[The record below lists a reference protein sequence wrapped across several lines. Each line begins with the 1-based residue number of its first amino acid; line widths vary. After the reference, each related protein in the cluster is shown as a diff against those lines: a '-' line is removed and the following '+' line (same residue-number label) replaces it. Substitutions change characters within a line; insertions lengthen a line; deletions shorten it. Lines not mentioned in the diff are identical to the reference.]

1 MEKNKLSKSEIEV
14 LVLGRMKS
22 EKIDYETASKQILEE
37 IKIIYNG

>member
-14 LVLGRMKS
+14 LVKNRMKS
-22 EKIDYETASKQILEE
+22 EGVNYEVASRQILEE